1 MEITIAMFKA
11 SINTSDLEAKIKQV
25 TGPELVRA
33 IAEKVA
39 KEAVEPE
46 LAKEPFRTPPY
57 KKMQF
62 VSARQRAFVMAAI
75 RRGDI
80 QVPYRRTGQIG
91 ISQQQQTTSGI
102 DVVVP
107 VEYSDYVRT
116 KTKQAR
122 YHNPLWPTDEDIA
135 REIEADEAEI
145 IGTAAVIEALDKA
158 GLT

>member
-1 MEITIAMFKA
+1 MFKA
-11 SINTSDLEAKIKQV
+11 SINTSDLEAKLNQV
-25 TGPELVRA
+25 TGPDLIRA
-33 IAEKVA
+33 IADMVA

-62 VSARQRAFVMAAI
+62 VSAKQRAFVMAAI
-75 RRGDI
+75 KSGDI
-80 QVPYRRTGQIG
+80 QVPYRRTGAIG
-91 ISQQQQTTSGI
+91 ISEQHQTTDGT

-116 KTKQAR
+116 KGKQAR
-122 YHNPLWPTDEDIA
+122 YHQPLWPTDEDIA
-135 REIEADEAEI
+135 QKIEQDTAEI
-145 IGTAAVIEALDKA
+145 IGTAAVIVALEKA

>member
-1 MEITIAMFKA
+1 MFKA
-11 SINTSDLEAKIKQV
+11 SVNISDLEAKLKQV
-25 TGPELVRA
+25 TGPDLVRT
-33 IAEKVA
+33 IADMVA
-39 KEAVEPE
+39 KEAVQPE
-46 LAKEPFRTPPY
+46 LAKEPFRTTR

-91 ISQQQQTTSGI
+91 ISQQQQTTNGI
-102 DVVVP
+102 DVIVP
-107 VEYSDYVRT
+107 VEYSDLVRT
-116 KTKQAR
+116 KGKQAR
-122 YHNPLWPTDEDIA
+122 YHQPLWDDTETIA
-135 REIEADEAEI
+135 QRLEADVVEI

>member
-1 MEITIAMFKA
+1 MFKA
-11 SINTSDLEAKIKQV
+11 SINTSDLEAKLNQV
-25 TGPELVRA
+25 TGPDLVRA

-46 LAKEPFRTPPY
+46 LAKEPFRAPPY

-62 VSARQRAFVMAAI
+62 VSAKQRAFVMAAI
-75 RRGDI
+75 RDGRI
-80 QVPYRRTGQIG
+80 EVPYRRTGKIG
-91 ISQQQQTTSGI
+91 ISEQHQTTNGI

-116 KTKQAR
+116 KGRQAR
-122 YHNPLWPTDEDIA
+122 YHQPLWDDTETIS
-135 REIEADEAEI
+135 RRIELDTAEI
-145 IGTAAVIEALDKA
+145 IATAAVVESLEKA